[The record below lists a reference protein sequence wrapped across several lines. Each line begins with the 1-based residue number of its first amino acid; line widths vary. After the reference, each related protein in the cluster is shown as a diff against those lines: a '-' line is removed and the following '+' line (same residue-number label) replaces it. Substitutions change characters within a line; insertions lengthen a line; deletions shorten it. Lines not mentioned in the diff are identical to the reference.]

1 MIDLFPDTAR
11 RDGAQLVLGGV
22 CATELANRYG
32 TPLVV
37 YCETTLRNRARAFR
51 AVGAARVAFGT
62 KAFANVAVLQL
73 FREEGLGVDV
83 ASAGE
88 LAYARA
94 AGFSGAQIIVHGNNK
109 DEALLTQAARDGATV
124 VLDAPDE
131 AEQAARFGVRRAL
144 VRVTLG
150 VDADTHEAIRT
161 GHRGSKFGLPP
172 DQARVLIGDALGRGL
187 DVAGLHVHV
196 GSQLADFDAQAETIV
211 RLASF
216 GARCHREFGWAPR
229 VADLG
234 GGFGIR
240 HIPSDA
246 ISPAPQL
253 AQTAVSTARTVF
265 AEAGLPE
272 PELWLEPGRS
282 LVGEAG
288 VTLYRVGAVK
298 RLDGHT
304 WVAID
309 GGMSDNPRP
318 QLYDARYSAL
328 SAARADEEADER
340 VSVAGM
346 HCESGDVLIDDV
358 SLPRPRRGDLL
369 AVPATG
375 AYTLAMASNY
385 NGVGRPAA
393 VLVAGG
399 EARVI
404 RRRET
409 VDDLLRCEAA
419 GPAGTE

>member
-1 MIDLFPDTAR
+1 MPELLPDSAR
-11 RDGAQLVLGGV
+11 REAGTLTVGGMP
-22 CATELANRYG
+22 AEELAEAHG

-37 YCETTLRNRARAFR
+37 LCEETVRGRARALR
-51 AVGAARVAFGT
+51 DAVGDGRVFFGA
-62 KAFANVAVLQL
+62 KAFPNVALL
-73 FREEGLGVDV
+73 RLLREEGIGADV
-83 ASAGE
+83 AAVGE
-88 LAYARA
+88 LV
-94 AGFSGAQIIVHGNNK
+94 VHGNNK
-109 DEALLTQAARDGATV
+109 DGAFLAAAARTGAPV

-131 AEQAARFGVRRAL
+131 AGMAAEAGVRQAL

-161 GHRGSKFGLPP
+161 GHHGSKFGLPP
-172 DQARVLIGDALGRGL
+172 DQARAAVAEALELGLEVIG
-187 DVAGLHVHV
+187 VHVHV

-216 GARCHREFGWAPR
+216 VASCRDGLGWTAQ

-240 HIPSDA
+240 HH
-246 ISPAPQL
+246 PADEVPEAAGL
-253 AQTAVSTARTVF
+253 AASAATTARLAFV
-265 AEAGLPE
+265 EAGLPQ
-272 PELWLEPGRS
+272 PEIWLEPGRC
-282 LVGEAG
+282 LVGRAG
-288 VTLYRVGAVK
+288 VTLYRVGSVK
-298 RLDGHT
+298 RLPGRT
-304 WVAID
+304 WVAVD

-318 QLYDARYSAL
+318 QLYGARYTAL
-328 SAARADEEADER
+328 SATRAHEAVDEV

-358 SLPRPRRGDLL
+358 TLPSPRRGDLL

-393 VLVAGG
+393 VLVRDG
-399 EARVI
+399 EARLI

-409 VDDLLRCEAA
+409 IEGLLRLE
-419 GPAGTE
+419 T